1 MTNSMQTT
9 SEAKKAQK
17 AVRDKIY
24 IVLVVVREKAQKAV
38 RDKIYIVLENFVLV
52 IQSRFD
58 FVNPNNYNP
67 LASPKFNYKGYTYIC
82 NMSEKRKLSDSHTFT
97 SA

>member
-38 RDKIYIVLENFVLV
+38 RDKIYI
-52 IQSRFD
+52 
-58 FVNPNNYNP
+58 Y
-67 LASPKFNYKGYTYIC
+67 KF
-82 NMSEKRKLSDSHTFT
+82 
-97 SA
+97 